1 MSTGGHNLKY
11 RTIREEQSFLEC
23 VRKLG
28 GYRQIDE
35 LVGHLKWRLARD
47 PISYSFQPSPK
58 LKTRQAFTEEL
69 GESVPVMRVFFVIES
84 DDLISLLWIE
94 NVDDAPPL
102 GFDDWL
108 SFL

>member
-1 MSTGGHNLKY
+1 V
-11 RTIREEQSFLEC
+11 EC

-28 GYRQIDE
+28 GYRQVDE
-35 LVGHLKWRLARD
+35 LIGHLKWRLARD

-69 GESVPVMRVFFVIES
+69 AESVPVMRVFFVIEN
-84 DDLISLLWIE
+84 DNLISLLWIE
-94 NVDDAPPL
+94 NADDVPPL

-108 SFL
+108 SIL

>member
-1 MSTGGHNLKY
+1 VSG
-11 RTIREEQSFLEC
+11 S
-23 VRKLG
+23 LG

-69 GESVPVMRVFFVIES
+69 GESVPVMRIFFVIES